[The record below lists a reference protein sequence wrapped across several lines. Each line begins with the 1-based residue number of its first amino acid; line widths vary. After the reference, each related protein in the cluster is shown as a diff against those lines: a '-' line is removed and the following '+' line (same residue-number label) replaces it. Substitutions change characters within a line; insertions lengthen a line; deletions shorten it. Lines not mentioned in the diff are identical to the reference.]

1 MANLDSR
8 PGPMP
13 PSKASTAKAAP
24 AKPPKADPA
33 RLYRAVRRI
42 RRVEEEVARIYPSD
56 KIKSPVHLSIG
67 QEGVA
72 VGVCDPLEPRD
83 AVSGTY
89 RGHATYLAKG
99 GDLNAMIAELYG
111 KDTGCARGKGGSM
124 HLVDMKANVLGC
136 SAVVG
141 TTVPVAA
148 GFALAQK
155 RMGTGAVVACFLG
168 DGASEEGCFPETL
181 NFAAL
186 HKLPVIFVCEN
197 NGFAIHEPLA
207 KRWATTKLC
216 ERVRTYGIPATRFP
230 DSDTLKIRDHI
241 AKALPKMRAGG
252 GPIFLECLT
261 WRWRE
266 HVGPGEDY
274 DAGFRSKADLAK
286 WQKKDPVLL
295 LGKKLDKATK
305 AKIDAEIEA
314 ELAAAVK
321 FAEDS
326 PWPAAKEL
334 YSDVFA

>member
-1 MANLDSR
+1 
-8 PGPMP
+8 MP
-13 PSKASTAKAAP
+13 PAKPSP

-42 RRVEEEVARIYPSD
+42 RRAEEEVARIYPSD
-56 KIKSPVHLSIG
+56 RIKSPVHLSIG

-99 GDLNAMIAELYG
+99 GDLNAMMAELFG

-168 DGASEEGCFPETL
+168 DGASEEGCFAETL

-207 KRWATTKLC
+207 KRWATNRLC
-216 ERVRTYGIPATRFP
+216 ERVRTYGIPAARFV
-230 DSDTLKIRDHI
+230 DSDTLKIRDHV
-241 AKALPKMRAGG
+241 AKALPKLRAGG

-274 DAGFRSKADLAK
+274 DAGFRSKAELAK
-286 WQKKDPVLL
+286 WQKKDPVVL

-305 AKIDAEIEA
+305 AKIDSEIEA
-314 ELAAAVK
+314 EIAASVK

>member
-1 MANLDSR
+1 
-8 PGPMP
+8 MP
-13 PSKASTAKAAP
+13 K
-24 AKPPKADPA
+24 KADPA

-67 QEGVA
+67 QEGIA

-99 GDLNAMIAELYG
+99 GDLNAMMAELFG

-148 GFALAQK
+148 GFAMAQK
-155 RMGTGAVVACFLG
+155 MRKTGAVVACFLG

-186 HKLPVIFVCEN
+186 HNLPVIFVCEN

-216 ERVRTYGIPATRFP
+216 ERVRTYGIPATRFA
-230 DSDTLKIRDHI
+230 DSDTVKIRDHI
-241 AKALPKMRAGG
+241 ANALPAMRKGG
-252 GPIFLECLT
+252 GPIFIECLT

-274 DAGFRSKADLAK
+274 DAGFRAKADLAK
-286 WQKKDPVLL
+286 WQKKDPVVVLA
-295 LGKKLDKATK
+295 KKLDKKLK

-314 ELAAAVK
+314 ELESAVN
-321 FAEDS
+321 FAETS
-326 PWPAAKEL
+326 PWPDAKEL

>member
-1 MANLDSR
+1 
-8 PGPMP
+8 MP
-13 PSKASTAKAAP
+13 AP
-24 AKPPKADPA
+24 KPAMPKKADPA

-67 QEGVA
+67 QEGIA

-99 GDLNAMIAELYG
+99 GDLNAMMAELFG

-148 GFALAQK
+148 GFAMAQK
-155 RMGTGAVVACFLG
+155 MRKTGAVVACFLG

-186 HKLPVIFVCEN
+186 HNLPVIFVCEN

-216 ERVRTYGIPATRFP
+216 ERVRTYGIPATRFA
-230 DSDTLKIRDHI
+230 DSDTVKIRDHI
-241 AKALPKMRAGG
+241 ANALPAMRKGG
-252 GPIFLECLT
+252 GPIFIECLT

-274 DAGFRSKADLAK
+274 DAGFRAKADLAK
-286 WQKKDPVLL
+286 WQKKDPVVVLA
-295 LGKKLDKATK
+295 KKLDKKLK

-314 ELAAAVK
+314 ELESAVN
-321 FAEDS
+321 FAETS
-326 PWPAAKEL
+326 PWPDAKEL

>member
-1 MANLDSR
+1 
-8 PGPMP
+8 MP
-13 PSKASTAKAAP
+13 AP
-24 AKPPKADPA
+24 KPAMPKKADPA

-67 QEGVA
+67 QEGIA

-99 GDLNAMIAELYG
+99 GDLNAMMAELFG

-148 GFALAQK
+148 GFAMAQK
-155 RMGTGAVVACFLG
+155 MRKTGAVVACFLG

-216 ERVRTYGIPATRFP
+216 ERVRTYGIPATRFV
-230 DSDTLKIRDHI
+230 DSDTVKIRDHI
-241 AKALPKMRAGG
+241 ANALPAMRKGG
-252 GPIFLECLT
+252 GPIFIECLT

-274 DAGFRSKADLAK
+274 DAGFRAKADLAK
-286 WQKKDPVLL
+286 WQKKDPVVVLA
-295 LGKKLDKATK
+295 KKLDKKLK

-314 ELAAAVK
+314 ELESAVN
-321 FAEDS
+321 FAETS
-326 PWPAAKEL
+326 PWPDAKEL

>member
-1 MANLDSR
+1 
-8 PGPMP
+8 MP
-13 PSKASTAKAAP
+13 AP
-24 AKPPKADPA
+24 KPAMPKKADPA

-67 QEGVA
+67 QEGIA

-99 GDLNAMIAELYG
+99 GDLNAMMAELFG

-148 GFALAQK
+148 GFAMAQK
-155 RMGTGAVVACFLG
+155 MRKTCAVVACFLG

-216 ERVRTYGIPATRFP
+216 ERVRTYGIPATRFA
-230 DSDTLKIRDHI
+230 DSDTVKIRDHI
-241 AKALPKMRAGG
+241 ANALPAMRKGS
-252 GPIFLECLT
+252 GPIFIECLT

-274 DAGFRSKADLAK
+274 DAGFRAKADLAK
-286 WQKKDPVLL
+286 WQKKDPVVVLA
-295 LGKKLDKATK
+295 KKLDKKLK

-314 ELAAAVK
+314 ELESAVN
-321 FAEDS
+321 FAETS
-326 PWPAAKEL
+326 PWPDAKEL

>member
-1 MANLDSR
+1 
-8 PGPMP
+8 
-13 PSKASTAKAAP
+13 
-24 AKPPKADPA
+24 
-33 RLYRAVRRI
+33 
-42 RRVEEEVARIYPSD
+42 
-56 KIKSPVHLSIG
+56 
-67 QEGVA
+67 
-72 VGVCDPLEPRD
+72 
-83 AVSGTY
+83 
-89 RGHATYLAKG
+89 
-99 GDLNAMIAELYG
+99 
-111 KDTGCARGKGGSM
+111 M

-148 GFALAQK
+148 GFAMAQK
-155 RMGTGAVVACFLG
+155 MRKTGAVVACFLG

-216 ERVRTYGIPATRFP
+216 ERVRTYGIPATRFT
-230 DSDTLKIRDHI
+230 DSDTVKIRDHI
-241 AKALPKMRAGG
+241 AKALPAMRKGG

-286 WQKKDPVLL
+286 WQKKDPVVV
-295 LGKKLDKATK
+295 LGKKLDKKTK
-305 AKIDAEIEA
+305 AAIDAEVEA
-314 ELAAAVK
+314 ELAASVN
-321 FAEDS
+321 FAETS
-326 PWPAAKEL
+326 PWPDAKEL

>member
-1 MANLDSR
+1 MPATKSSR
-8 PGPMP
+8 P
-13 PSKASTAKAAP
+13 K
-24 AKPPKADPA
+24 KADPA

-67 QEGVA
+67 QEGIA

-99 GDLNAMIAELYG
+99 GDLNAMMAELFG

-148 GFALAQK
+148 GFAMAQK
-155 RMGTGAVVACFLG
+155 MRKTGAVVACFLG

-216 ERVRTYGIPATRFP
+216 ERVRTYGIPATRFT
-230 DSDTLKIRDHI
+230 DSDTAKIRDHI
-241 AKALPKMRAGG
+241 AKALPAMRKGG

-286 WQKKDPVLL
+286 WQKKDPVVV
-295 LGKKLDKATK
+295 LGKKLDKKLKAT
-305 AKIDAEIEA
+305 IDAEIEA
-314 ELAAAVK
+314 ELAAAVN
-321 FAEDS
+321 FAETS
-326 PWPAAKEL
+326 PWPDAKEL

>member
-1 MANLDSR
+1 
-8 PGPMP
+8 MP
-13 PSKASTAKAAP
+13 P
-24 AKPPKADPA
+24 AKPPKAKSSNVGSAKADPA

-42 RRVEEEVARIYPSD
+42 RRVEEEVARIYPTD

-99 GDLNAMIAELYG
+99 GDLKAMIAELFG

-155 RMGTGAVVACFLG
+155 RLGTGAVVACFLG

-207 KRWATTKLC
+207 KRWATDKLC
-216 ERVRTYGIPATRFP
+216 ERVRTYGIPATRFA
-230 DSDTLKIRDHI
+230 DSDTLKIRAHV

-274 DAGFRSKADLAK
+274 DAGFRSKAELAK

-295 LGKKLDKATK
+295 LGRKLDKK
-305 AKIDAEIEA
+305 ARTAIDAEIEA
-314 ELAAAVK
+314 EIAEAIA
-321 FAEDS
+321 FAEAS
-326 PWPAAKEL
+326 PWPATREL
-334 YSDVFA
+334 FTDVFA

>member
-1 MANLDSR
+1 MPATKPSR
-8 PGPMP
+8 P
-13 PSKASTAKAAP
+13 K
-24 AKPPKADPA
+24 KADPA

-67 QEGVA
+67 QEGIA
-72 VGVCDPLEPRD
+72 VGVCDPLETRD

-99 GDLNAMIAELYG
+99 GDLNAMMAELFG

-124 HLVDMKANVLGC
+124 HLVDMKVNVLGC

-148 GFALAQK
+148 GFAMAQK
-155 RMGTGAVVACFLG
+155 MRKTGAVVACFLG

-197 NGFAIHEPLA
+197 NGFAIHEPLS

-216 ERVRTYGIPATRFP
+216 ERVRTYGIPATRFT
-230 DSDTLKIRDHI
+230 DSDTVKIRDHI
-241 AKALPKMRAGG
+241 AKALPAMRKGS
-252 GPIFLECLT
+252 GPIFIECLT

-286 WQKKDPVLL
+286 WQKKDPVVV
-295 LGKKLDKATK
+295 LGKKLDKKLKAT
-305 AKIDAEIEA
+305 IDAEIEA
-314 ELAAAVK
+314 ELAAAVN
-321 FAEDS
+321 FAETS
-326 PWPAAKEL
+326 PWPDAKEL

>member
-1 MANLDSR
+1 MADLDSR
-8 PGPMP
+8 RTGPMP
-13 PSKASTAKAAP
+13 PANAST

-42 RRVEEEVARIYPSD
+42 RRAEEEVARIYPSD

-99 GDLNAMIAELYG
+99 GDLNAMIAELFG

-207 KRWATTKLC
+207 KRWATNKLC

-230 DSDTLKIRDHI
+230 DSDTLKIRDHV

-274 DAGFRSKADLAK
+274 DAGFRSKSELAK

-305 AKIDAEIEA
+305 AKIDSEIEA
-314 ELAAAVK
+314 EIAASVK

-334 YSDVFA
+334 FTDVFA